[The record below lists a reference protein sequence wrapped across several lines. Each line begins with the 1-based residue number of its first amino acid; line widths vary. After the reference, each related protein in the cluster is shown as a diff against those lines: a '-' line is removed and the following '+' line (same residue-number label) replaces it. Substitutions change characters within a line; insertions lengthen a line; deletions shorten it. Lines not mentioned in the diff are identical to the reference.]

1 MSIGIPANYIVNTGL
16 LRLKLVRVHS
26 NNKPSVIE
34 SNNQAIIKNTIEK
47 LRENTPK
54 INVGDKLYNPLRRVI
69 QLRKRS
75 K

>member
-54 INVGDKLYNPLRRVI
+54 INVDDKLYNPLRRVI
-69 QLRKRS
+69 QL
-75 K
+75 